1 MRCGVVVC
9 LPIIRKSR
17 PFQFHW
23 QSVVSFSLF
32 ICLILSC
39 AYTNTLKDN
48 RDPISCQGPV
58 LDAQM
63 VIPGAS
69 HLHHWSPFPSA
80 QNWNGFSSRCL
91 VYPNFSGDIP
101 LLIYATEFRQC
112 SLPPRYN
119 SVAGESVVYAVS
131 EVRRNL
137 PAQVVAG
144 PLVEIQY
151 CCPQQW
157 TVTRVLTWI
166 KYSMSWKGLGTGKT
180 VPLSRTLWN

>member
-39 AYTNTLKDN
+39 AYTDTLKDN

-80 QNWNGFSSRCL
+80 QNWNSFSSRCL

-119 SVAGESVVYAVS
+119 SVAGDPSS
-131 EVRRNL
+131 MPSRRCVEIYLRRSWQGLWWRFSIVARNNGQL
-137 PAQVVAG
+137 PA
-144 PLVEIQY
+144 
-151 CCPQQW
+151 
-157 TVTRVLTWI
+157 
-166 KYSMSWKGLGTGKT
+166 S
-180 VPLSRTLWN
+180 